1 MWSVEP
7 RVFRSDTLRAMGM
20 AELRDRG
27 MFGKK
32 IDGKPQGRIDSLIGA
47 GTRVEGNLCFSG
59 GLRIDGEVHGNIEA
73 AEGASSSTLVLSEQA
88 RIEGAVKVAHLVTN
102 GTIVGM
108 VTVVES
114 IEMQPRARIIG
125 DVEYALIEMHQGA
138 VIDGKL
144 VHRDSRSVELKLAAS
159 N

>member
-1 MWSVEP
+1 
-7 RVFRSDTLRAMGM
+7 
-20 AELRDRG
+20 

-32 IDGKPQGRIDSLIGA
+32 AEGAPQGRIDSLIGA
-47 GTRVEGNLCFSG
+47 GTRIEGNLRFSG
-59 GLRIDGEVHGNIEA
+59 GLRIDGEVHGDIEA

-88 RIEGAVKVAHLVTN
+88 RIEGAVRVANLVTN
-102 GTIVGM
+102 GTIVGR
-108 VTVVES
+108 VTVAES
-114 IEMQPRARIIG
+114 IEMQPRARIVG

-144 VHRDSRSVELKLAAS
+144 VHRDGGSAELKLSDS